1 MTIFVF
7 DEVFTFH
14 YVSIKSPYQNKVVD
28 VSLLFTFHYVSIKSS
43 GCGVTCT
50 IAKKFTFH
58 YVSIKSTDVEDNHI
72 HGNIFTF
79 HYVSIKS
86 VFAKCRASF
95 DIDLHS
101 TMYLLNHI
109 ARRLNLKRIPIYIPL
124 CIY

>member
-28 VSLLFTFHYVSIKSS
+28 VSLLLTFHYVSIKSS

-58 YVSIKSTDVEDNHI
+58 YVSIKS
-72 HGNIFTF
+72 
-79 HYVSIKS
+79 

-101 TMYLLNHI
+101 TMYLLNQF
-109 ARRLNLKRIPIYIPL
+109 P
-124 CIY
+124 